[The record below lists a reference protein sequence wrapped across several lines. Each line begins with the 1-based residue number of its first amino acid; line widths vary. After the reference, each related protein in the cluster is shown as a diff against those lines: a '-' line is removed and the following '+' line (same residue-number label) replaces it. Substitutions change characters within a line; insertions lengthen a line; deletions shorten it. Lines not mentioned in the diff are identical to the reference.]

1 MKNAWMKHLESVRKH
16 NKKKSLKECMKIAKK
31 SYKKKK

>member
-1 MKNAWMKHLESVRKH
+1 MNDWMKHLGKVRKE

-31 SYKKKK
+31 SYKRKN